1 MRPGWILFVARR
13 YFRSKRKNRGLAPSV
28 LSVAG
33 IAVGVMALISVLG
46 VMNGFQLG
54 FIEDILAIS
63 SYHLRVT
70 DKNGQLSDS
79 ELAKMRSIPGVKAVV
94 PFMDIQTLITG
105 RLSQFHAAVVRGVP
119 PNAARVDPGL
129 AAHLHLVEGSL
140 YLGTDSSIVL
150 GYELAQTL
158 GVSIGDSVSVVSLSG
173 KSFSGLSPENVP
185 FTVSG
190 IFKSGYYQFD
200 QSLCFVNLDAARN
213 LGSSTEDLVYGV
225 KIDNRFQDAQMSS
238 RIEASFPNLE
248 LHIESWRTFNSGFFG
263 ALRMEKLVM
272 TILLALIFL
281 VVGVN
286 IYHFLQRAVYERR
299 EEIGILRS
307 LGASPSSMQLVFVVD
322 GVYIGA
328 LGATIGLLL
337 GLLVSDHI
345 NEIFG
350 FVELLVNLAM
360 TVVSVLISPFAGPA
374 AFSIFS
380 PAYFYLDQV
389 PSRVLFH
396 EALLIYLFGIV
407 TSAAAAVF
415 ASRRAAEIKPQEVL
429 RYE

>member
-1 MRPGWILFVARR
+1 MRSSWVLFVARR

-33 IAVGVMALISVLG
+33 IAVGVMTLIVVLG

-54 FIEDILAIS
+54 FIEDILSIS

-70 DKNGQLSDS
+70 LPGS
-79 ELAKMRSIPGVKAVV
+79 ELTSAELARMRELHGVKAVV

-105 RLSQFHAAVVRGVP
+105 RLSDFHAAVVRGVP
-119 PNAARVDPGL
+119 PNVARLDTGL
-129 AAHLHLVEGSL
+129 ASHLNPISGSL
-140 YLGTDSSIVL
+140 YLGGDHSIVL
-150 GYELAQTL
+150 GYELAQSL
-158 GVSIGDSVSVVSLSG
+158 GVRVGDSVSIVSLAG
-173 KSFSGLSPENVP
+173 NSFGGLSPENVQ

-200 QSLCFVNLDAARN
+200 QTLCFVNLHAART

-225 KIDNRFQDAQMSS
+225 KLDNRFQDRQTANEIA
-238 RIEASFPNLE
+238 RAFPSLA
-248 LHIESWRTFNSGFFG
+248 LHIESWRTFNSAFFG

-272 TILLALIFL
+272 SILLALIFL

-307 LGASPSSMQLVFVVD
+307 LGASPASMQSVFIFD
-322 GVYIGA
+322 GLYIGV
-328 LGATIGLLL
+328 LGASVGLIL
-337 GLLVSDHI
+337 GLLVADNI
-345 NEIFG
+345 NALFS
-350 FVELLVNLAM
+350 FVELVTNIVLTFVNALV
-360 TVVSVLISPFAGPA
+360 VPFIGSGGLP
-374 AFSIFS
+374 AFSAAS
-380 PAYFYLDQV
+380 FYLDQV
-389 PSRVLFH
+389 PTRVLFH
-396 EALLIYLFGIV
+396 EVLLIYLFGIA
-407 TSAAAAVF
+407 TSSAAAYF